1 MRTIAN
7 GSKRLIGLLSPS
19 TVVALAGLLL
29 TAYGLAGVYEPLA
42 FIVPGAGLLAF
53 GLWLAGAFTRG

>member
-7 GSKRLIGLLSPS
+7 GSKRLISLFSPS
-19 TVVALAGLLL
+19 TVAAFGGLLL

-42 FIVPGAGLLAF
+42 FIVPGACLMVF
-53 GLWLAGAFTRG
+53 GLWLAGVFTRG